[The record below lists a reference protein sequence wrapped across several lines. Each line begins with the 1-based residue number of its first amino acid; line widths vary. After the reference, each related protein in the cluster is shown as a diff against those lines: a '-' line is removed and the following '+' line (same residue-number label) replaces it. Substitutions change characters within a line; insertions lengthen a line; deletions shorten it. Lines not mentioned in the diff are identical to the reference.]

1 MPLKLYIYFILCM
14 LIYLVFNNLTI
25 IFQVPRLLLWQCPG
39 PPLCSSTIWLS
50 APRSRVLC
58 HPSVVIYCL
67 STFQKMPQEQSIRG
81 ELYMVRVQE
90 LIWAEP
96 LCELD
101 FSLASCLLFVFCKPK
116 VLTSMCN
123 RYWCLPVSS
132 QKTLGVHAFSF
143 LAPSPPS
150 PVPIP
155 NCVKSFPFLLPFFW
169 C

>member
-25 IFQVPRLLLWQCPG
+25 IFQVPRLLLWRCPG
-39 PPLCSSTIWLS
+39 PPLCSSTVWLS
-50 APRSRVLC
+50 APRSRVLRN
-58 HPSVVIYCL
+58 PSVVIYCL
-67 STFQKMPQEQSIRG
+67 PTFQKLSQEQSIRG
-81 ELYMVRVQE
+81 VVQE

-101 FSLASCLLFVFCKPK
+101 FRLAFCLLFVFCKPT

-132 QKTLGVHAFSF
+132 QKMLGVQASSF
-143 LAPSPPS
+143 LVPFPPS
-150 PVPIP
+150 PFPIP
-155 NCVKSFPFLLPFFW
+155 NCVKSFPFLLPFW